1 MDAGQQCHSWKLN
14 VQAKAKNLDFKLVA
28 SNFLPNCKFFPFSLK
43 FKYCRFLIHLKSET
57 PTFPNPQKS
66 KSLKSKLHRFLERLR
81 IRRRSKNNSR
91 AISSKPKNKVNFSI
105 AAAAE
110 KCTADEEF
118 VGDGMLQSLL
128 LSAPGIAMATISQ
141 SSVVVGNLALFIQS
155 LYQRDKDGIVKLGSI
170 VFICFASI
178 FKSFMARKA
187 WILLVFVIGAIVF
200 CSNVMHLR
208 FSSHFDHHCLS
219 RLFWRAFKNA
229 AFSQVLT
236 AIFRII

>member
-1 MDAGQQCHSWKLN
+1 MQ
-14 VQAKAKNLDFKLVA
+14 
-28 SNFLPNCKFFPFSLK
+28 
-43 FKYCRFLIHLKSET
+43 
-57 PTFPNPQKS
+57 
-66 KSLKSKLHRFLERLR
+66 
-81 IRRRSKNNSR
+81 
-91 AISSKPKNKVNFSI
+91 
-105 AAAAE
+105 
-110 KCTADEEF
+110 
-118 VGDGMLQSLL
+118 
-128 LSAPGIAMATISQ
+128 ATISQ

-229 AFSQVLT
+229 AFSQVKTQSPFLCYSYY
-236 AIFRII
+236 AKMLSHPCWIIQKVHYFWRIQRVRRHFWRFQATYIPSFYFDFWCL